1 MPTIEGDI
9 FIPEGFF
16 EVAFT
21 HALTGSL
28 RRAVCT
34 LGVQYTGSDF
44 GAESNELLDG
54 WATTFVASMADVWT
68 YVEGKMRN
76 QIGTVKT
83 RAETTVGGT
92 SHTPTSPNVTFLLH
106 KDTGLPGRFNR
117 GRLYLPGV
125 SEQDV
130 DAVGTVAGSKI
141 TELELARGNFET
153 IMTANHF
160 TPVIL
165 HRDFSTDGGVTFT
178 HRDPTTIVGMRFDPL
193 AATQRRRMRR

>member
-9 FIPEGFF
+9 FIPDGYYEC
-16 EVAFT
+16 AFT
-21 HALTGSL
+21 HSLAGSL
-28 RRAVCT
+28 RKAVCT
-34 LGVQYTGSDF
+34 LGVHYSGSDF
-44 GAESNELLDG
+44 GADSNELADG
-54 WATTFVASMADVWT
+54 WATTFVPSMADAWT
-68 YVEGKMRN
+68 YTLFTMRN

-83 RAETTVGGT
+83 RVETSAGGT
-92 SHTPTSPNVTFLLH
+92 AHSATTPNVTFLLH

-117 GRLYLPGV
+117 GRLFLPGV

-153 IMTANHF
+153 VLTTFHF
-160 TPVIL
+160 SPVIL

-178 HRDPTTIVGMRFDPL
+178 HRDPTTIVGLRFDAL